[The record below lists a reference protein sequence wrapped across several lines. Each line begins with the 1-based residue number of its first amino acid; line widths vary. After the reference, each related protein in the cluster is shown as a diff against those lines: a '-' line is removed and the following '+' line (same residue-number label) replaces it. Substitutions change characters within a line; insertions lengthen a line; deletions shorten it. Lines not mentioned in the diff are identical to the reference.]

1 MELTRRRLLA
11 LAGAG
16 LAVAGCGRDERPTL
30 ERLRADGVA
39 RVGISGEQPFS
50 YIDMEGAITG
60 QSPEIA
66 RAVLAGMGVAGLVAV
81 QAPFGDLIDGL
92 LDDRFDIL
100 TAGLAIT
107 PDRCADVAFSRPDFL
122 APPALLVPE
131 GNPLGLRDFTDVAR
145 ADVAIAV
152 LEGSVEQQA
161 ARAAGVDDIETYDAQ
176 LALVRAVAD
185 GDVAV
190 GALTS
195 ISLREALRRQPGS
208 GLEIT
213 PDITRTVDGMP
224 AAPAGG
230 FAFRPGDTALRAA
243 FDAGLTDLHRSGE
256 WLDISEE
263 FGFTPANEP
272 PPGLTTAELCSSP

>member
-1 MELTRRRLLA
+1 MLTRRRLLA

-16 LAVAGCGRDERPTL
+16 LVVAGCGRDGRPTL

-39 RVGISGEQPFS
+39 RVGISGEEPFS
-50 YIDMEGAITG
+50 YVDTAGVITG
-60 QSPEIA
+60 QSPTVA
-66 RAVLAGMGVAGLVAV
+66 RAVLAGLGVGGLVAV

-92 LDDRFDIL
+92 RDDRFDIL
-100 TAGLAIT
+100 AAGLAIT

-122 APPALLVPE
+122 APPALLVPT

-145 ADVAIAV
+145 AGVAIAV
-152 LEGSVEQQA
+152 LDGSVEQQW
-161 ARAAGVDDIETYDAQ
+161 ARAAGVEDIQTHDAQ

-185 GDVAV
+185 GDVAA

-195 ISLREALRRQPGS
+195 ISLRDALRRQPGA
-208 GLEIT
+208 GLEVT

-230 FAFRPGDTALRAA
+230 FAFRPGDTELRVA
-243 FDAGLTDLHRSGE
+243 FDAGLARLHRSGE
-256 WLDISEE
+256 WLGLSAP

-272 PPGLTTAELCSSP
+272 PPGLTTAQLCG